1 MQRAKMASCDPTLLV
16 MEFRGQC
23 GAELV
28 MVIKIHTPNALR
40 EIVADCRSE
49 IHTYSTWVR
58 QQNAAVWEIS
68 GRYSEERISSPVKLS
83 FYHAAPFLPEIAHF
97 SISCL
102 LRYLMK

>member
-49 IHTYSTWVR
+49 IHAS
-58 QQNAAVWEIS
+58 
-68 GRYSEERISSPVKLS
+68 
-83 FYHAAPFLPEIAHF
+83 
-97 SISCL
+97 
-102 LRYLMK
+102 